1 MALIC
6 RYMMQPTTKGDGLDN
21 SYDNMKVEMKTTDKP
36 AEAAKTVSEKE

>member
-21 SYDNMKVEMKTTDKP
+21 SYDNMKVEMKTKP